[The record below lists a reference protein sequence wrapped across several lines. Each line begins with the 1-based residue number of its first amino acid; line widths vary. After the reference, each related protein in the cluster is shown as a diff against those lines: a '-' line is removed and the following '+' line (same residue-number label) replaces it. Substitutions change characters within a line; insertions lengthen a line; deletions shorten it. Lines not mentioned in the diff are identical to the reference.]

1 MKSTLS
7 YYWRMINE
15 YLMSCHNVFH
25 LYLEIQLD
33 HVRVSLV
40 AELVGRM
47 ECHPLELKIQT
58 AQSQVPD
65 VIPALGTRIQSF
77 HKSLSIGSDED

>member
-1 MKSTLS
+1 
-7 YYWRMINE
+7 MINE
-15 YLMSCHNVFH
+15 YRKSCHNVVH

-47 ECHPLELKIQT
+47 ECHPLKLKIQT
-58 AQSQVPD
+58 AQPQVQ
-65 VIPALGTRIQSF
+65 GHNS
-77 HKSLSIGSDED
+77 KG

>member
-1 MKSTLS
+1 ML
-7 YYWRMINE
+7 NE
-15 YLMSCHNVFH
+15 YLKSCHNVVH

-58 AQSQVPD
+58 AQPQVPD

>member
-1 MKSTLS
+1 ML
-7 YYWRMINE
+7 NE
-15 YLMSCHNVFH
+15 YLKSCHNVVH

-58 AQSQVPD
+58 AQAAPG
-65 VIPALGTRIQSF
+65 L
-77 HKSLSIGSDED
+77 